1 MTAKKKNIQQE
12 AQITA
17 LYCRLSVDDDRA
29 EESNSITNQKQ
40 ILADYARR
48 NGYKNTQFF
57 VDDGVS
63 GTTFQ
68 RDGFQQMQKM
78 AEDGLIGTIIVKDL
92 SRFGR
97 EQIPTPTAYF
107 LSIGQKT
114 RNSVPENPYLWS
126 LKTVAHILSNRQY
139 TVCAVNFKSTTV
151 SYKVHKVIYNPVEEQ
166 QIIPDMQEPIISEEE
181 FERVQELRSHKRRN
195 TRTGRR
201 NLFTGL
207 LYCPD
212 CGAKL
217 HFCAAKSLKP
227 NQEFYRCANYNSGR
241 GTCKIHYICNVVL
254 EKIVLEAVSSLADYV
269 RCYEPVFLYFLAMQ
283 NNAEHQIN
291 LKVLRQ
297 SIDKGE
303 QRIRQIDKA
312 IEELVEANICGKIT
326 DERFIKMTA
335 SYEKEQK
342 NLTASVENW
351 KLELENAQQ
360 QEVDLRQLL
369 RALREFT
376 EVKQLTPELVNTL
389 IQRIEVHSKEKV
401 NGRNRVKVDIYFT
414 AVGMVNIPTE
424 TESKA
429 AMEEIQRSRKQAITT

>member
-1 MTAKKKNIQQE
+1 MNELWTEQGNNFRMNI
-12 AQITA
+12 
-17 LYCRLSVDDDRA
+17 
-29 EESNSITNQKQ
+29 
-40 ILADYARR
+40 
-48 NGYKNTQFF
+48 
-57 VDDGVS
+57 S
-63 GTTFQ
+63 GTEYEVSTHF
-68 RDGFQQMQKM
+68 D
-78 AEDGLIGTIIVKDL
+78 
-92 SRFGR
+92 SSGR
-97 EQIPTPTAYF
+97 Q
-107 LSIGQKT
+107 
-114 RNSVPENPYLWS
+114 S
-126 LKTVAHILSNRQY
+126 LFA
-139 TVCAVNFKSTTV
+139 
-151 SYKVHKVIYNPVEEQ
+151 
-166 QIIPDMQEPIISEEE
+166 
-181 FERVQELRSHKRRN
+181 
-195 TRTGRR
+195 
-201 NLFTGL
+201 GL

-227 NQEFYRCANYNSGR
+227 NQKFYRCANYNSGR

-269 RCYEPVFLYFLAMQ
+269 RCYKSVFLYFLAMQ

-297 SIDKGE
+297 SIDNGE

-312 IEELVEANICGKIT
+312 IEELFEANISGKIT
-326 DERFIKMTA
+326 DERFVRMTA
-335 SYEKEQK
+335 NYEKEHK

-376 EVKQLTPELVNTL
+376 EVKQLTPELVNAL
-389 IQRIEVHSKEKV
+389 IQRIEGHSKEKV

-424 TESKA
+424 TEMKA

>member
-1 MTAKKKNIQQE
+1 MNELWTEQDNNFRMNI
-12 AQITA
+12 
-17 LYCRLSVDDDRA
+17 
-29 EESNSITNQKQ
+29 
-40 ILADYARR
+40 
-48 NGYKNTQFF
+48 
-57 VDDGVS
+57 S
-63 GTTFQ
+63 GTEYEVSTHF
-68 RDGFQQMQKM
+68 D
-78 AEDGLIGTIIVKDL
+78 
-92 SRFGR
+92 SSGR
-97 EQIPTPTAYF
+97 Q
-107 LSIGQKT
+107 
-114 RNSVPENPYLWS
+114 S
-126 LKTVAHILSNRQY
+126 LFA
-139 TVCAVNFKSTTV
+139 
-151 SYKVHKVIYNPVEEQ
+151 
-166 QIIPDMQEPIISEEE
+166 
-181 FERVQELRSHKRRN
+181 
-195 TRTGRR
+195 
-201 NLFTGL
+201 GL

-217 HFCAAKSLKP
+217 HCCAAKSLKP
-227 NQEFYRCANYNSGR
+227 NQEFYR
-241 GTCKIHYICNVVL
+241 NVVL
-254 EKIVLEAVSSLADYV
+254 EEIVLEAVSSLADYV
-269 RCYEPVFLYFLAMQ
+269 RRYEPVFLYFLAMQ
-283 NNAEHQIN
+283 NNAEHQMN

-312 IEELVEANICGKIT
+312 IEELFEANICGKIT

-376 EVKQLTPELVNTL
+376 EVKQLTPELVNAL
-389 IQRIEVHSKEKV
+389 IQRIEGHSKEKV

-424 TESKA
+424 TEMKA

>member
-1 MTAKKKNIQQE
+1 MTAKKKNIEQE

-29 EESNSITNQKQ
+29 EESNPITNQKQ

-78 AEDGLIGTIIVKDL
+78 VEDGLIGTIIAKDL

-97 EQIPTPTAYF
+97 DLIPTPTAYF
-107 LSIGQKT
+107 RSIGRKT
-114 RNSVPENPYLWS
+114 RNSAPENPYLRS
-126 LKTVAHILSNRQY
+126 LKTLAHILSNRQY
-139 TVCAVNFKSTTV
+139 TGCAVNFKSTTV
-151 SYKVHKVIYNPVEEQ
+151 SYKVHKVIHNPVEEQ

-195 TRTGRR
+195 TKTGRQS
-201 NLFTGL
+201 LFAGL

-241 GTCKIHYICNVVL
+241 GTCKIHYIRNVVL
-254 EKIVLEAVSSLADYV
+254 EEIVLEAVSSLADYV

-312 IEELVEANICGKIT
+312 IEELFEAYICGKIT

-335 SYEKEQK
+335 SYKKEQK

-360 QEVDLRQLL
+360 Q
-369 RALREFT
+369 
-376 EVKQLTPELVNTL
+376 
-389 IQRIEVHSKEKV
+389 KV

-414 AVGMVNIPTE
+414 AVEIVNIPTE
-424 TESKA
+424 TEMKA
-429 AMEEIQRSRKQAITT
+429 AMEELQRSRKQAITT

>member
-1 MTAKKKNIQQE
+1 MNELWTEQENNFRMNI
-12 AQITA
+12 
-17 LYCRLSVDDDRA
+17 
-29 EESNSITNQKQ
+29 
-40 ILADYARR
+40 
-48 NGYKNTQFF
+48 
-57 VDDGVS
+57 S
-63 GTTFQ
+63 GTEYEVSTHF
-68 RDGFQQMQKM
+68 D
-78 AEDGLIGTIIVKDL
+78 
-92 SRFGR
+92 SSGR
-97 EQIPTPTAYF
+97 Q
-107 LSIGQKT
+107 
-114 RNSVPENPYLWS
+114 S
-126 LKTVAHILSNRQY
+126 LFA
-139 TVCAVNFKSTTV
+139 
-151 SYKVHKVIYNPVEEQ
+151 
-166 QIIPDMQEPIISEEE
+166 
-181 FERVQELRSHKRRN
+181 
-195 TRTGRR
+195 
-201 NLFTGL
+201 GL

-227 NQEFYRCANYNSGR
+227 NQKFYRCANYNSGR
-241 GTCKIHYICNVVL
+241 GTCKIHYIRNVVL
-254 EKIVLEAVSSLADYV
+254 EEIVLEAVSSLADYG

-291 LKVLRQ
+291 LKALRQ

-312 IEELVEANICGKIT
+312 IEELFEANICGKIT

-401 NGRNRVKVDIYFT
+401 NGRNRAKVDIYFT
-414 AVGMVNIPTE
+414 AVGM
-424 TESKA
+424 
-429 AMEEIQRSRKQAITT
+429 